1 MSNMSNF
8 VTEKNISDQDRTWK
22 QVCGVIKSYCNS
34 CDPDTCT
41 FIKTPKGNWR
51 VECDGKKICIISK
64 FILPDEMAIILGLAD
79 PRTDEQ

>member
-1 MSNMSNF
+1 MSNF

-22 QVCGVIKSYCNS
+22 QVCGVIKSYCSS

-41 FIKTPKGNWR
+41 FTKTPKGNWK

-79 PRTDEQ
+79 PRADEQ